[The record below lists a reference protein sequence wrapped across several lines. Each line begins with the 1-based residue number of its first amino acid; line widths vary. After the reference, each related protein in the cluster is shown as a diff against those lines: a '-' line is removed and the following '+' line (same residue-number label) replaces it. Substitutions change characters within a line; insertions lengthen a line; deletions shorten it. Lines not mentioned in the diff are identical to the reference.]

1 MNLHFETEQD
11 FSCFKQEIRKRLGD
25 RERSRISLPEYRA
38 SAVAILMLNKDK
50 EAHVFLTKRTNTVGT
65 HKGEI
70 SFPGGAYEEGDNDIT
85 GTALRE
91 TWEEAGIKPEDVDI
105 LGEFD
110 EFYSLRRFHV
120 STIVGAIKYPYNY
133 SINADEIEACL
144 EAPLSLFRDRKY
156 DRVDD
161 MEYDGRSF
169 RVYYYSYN
177 GFSIW
182 GLTARILTEFGR
194 KILMD

>member
-1 MNLHFETEQD
+1 MNLRFETEQD
-11 FSCFKQEIRKRLGD
+11 FASFKKEIRKRLTQ
-25 RERSRISLPEYRA
+25 RERSRISIPEYRA
-38 SAVAILMLNKDK
+38 SAVAILIMNKDN

-65 HKGEI
+65 HKGEV
-70 SFPGGAYEEGDNDIT
+70 SFPGGSYEESDRDIT

-91 TWEEAGIKPEDVDI
+91 TWEEAGIKPGDVEV

-110 EFYSLRRFHV
+110 EYFSLRRFHV
-120 STIVGAIKYPYNY
+120 STIVGAINYPYIYNV
-133 SINADEIEACL
+133 NRDEIEACL
-144 EAPLSLFRDRKY
+144 EAPLSMFRDGKY
-156 DRVDD
+156 DRFDD